1 MEFPLT
7 QKTNGGNRIGTPIP
21 GGGHNRLRRNV
32 GEIAG
37 IALHT
42 GSSGVHGK
50 KRDGNQ
56 VDLAERLFLIAASL
70 YQFHVEGSIFS
81 ETPIGLGQHTRD
93 VGEAQT
99 GSLPEKPAQ
108 RSFSEIAQLD
118 VSFAGGF
125 RNSAFPTGDRHGRH
139 TESVA
144 ETLLAQLAF
153 MTHVLDL
160 AGPLWNNGF
169 GISTHGLSPQKKL
182 LSSERTRAT
191 VVGNP

>member
-7 QKTNGGNRIGTPIP
+7 RRQTVETGLGHHSRGAAITDSGAMSVRSLVSPCTPGVP
-21 GGGHNRLRRNV
+21 
-32 GEIAG
+32 AC
-37 IALHT
+37 T
-42 GSSGVHGK
+42 GRSGMATK
-50 KRDGNQ
+50 STLPRDC
-56 VDLAERLFLIAASL
+56 FLLAASL

-99 GSLPEKPAQ
+99 GSLLEKPAQ

-191 VVGNP
+191 V